1 MAIQKTRKINMYKF
15 VDTKKESAGGPT
27 RGKDKEFVRTIN
39 LNTEALNNIGGVL
52 NGIVGTV
59 QELKAIE
66 VDLLENRK
74 KKLKDLDTAP
84 TSSATPKA
92 TKSFFKKFS
101 ELKTPGF
108 LESIMKM
115 LSSFFK
121 LMVVMPILKWL
132 ANPANKKKIK
142 ATLEKLHKIFSTIAK
157 FISSQVVGMID
168 DLYDLLR
175 DDSDPWTKIKSFT
188 KIWLR
193 FAGAFLAIRY
203 LTQPWKIIGDVRK
216 VFALFDRR
224 GRTVKRQLLRRKGRL
239 MMTGGRARKWMLGG
253 FIGGAALWAAM
264 EFLFPQKAADGT
276 IEAQMDKEGKL
287 PGDKGYDES
296 TAGFFSKKGDADA
309 EKEIGVRATDRDKS
323 ISTYGDDLTNDGN
336 YKPTGVS
343 KYEDGQGIDLK
354 NQDNL
359 PDKQQEKKDQL
370 NKKNWW
376 QKLTDLPG
384 NISKSIDDSKD
395 KNQNILADM
404 LGITAAKKKADDTL
418 ADMNRKMQED
428 KEAMGNNKVG
438 AITSIL
444 NALVP
449 GQMEKIR
456 DVTNK
461 GINAFEGVKTKFEEN
476 KPKKSF
482 WDDLKT
488 GWGLFGGKKNRM
500 LGGDVN
506 PMGSGII
513 SGPNSG
519 FPVSMHPALPPSFI
533 GHGTE
538 YVATK
543 GDGSGFVI
551 PLDNF
556 ATRRDPGIVSRS
568 IYRAKQL
575 GFNLSELGLKKF
587 ERGGGFGPALYHP
600 TNNKINAFRGIS
612 DKSLTTQF
620 GSKLGKDWKKKGVKN
635 SSQQLFQKL
644 VLAEAQGEGMA
655 GMALVARSILNRKAI
670 IDETGN
676 PGTFMAKSGSLKD
689 IIHAPGQYSPITD
702 GRISKKWSG
711 SELEVAARAI
721 EIAKS
726 HSRLKGLLANQVDDP
741 QQIAKLM
748 SATGFRN
755 YSSAFYDRSQD
766 VNEVKFGNHTFNT
779 AGNKDMKFGFK
790 GDKQSSSLIKKLMGS
805 EGLSERD
812 RKELGRAGSAY
823 TKKTGQTGAQLFGG
837 LLGGA
842 KDMMG
847 GESGAPG
854 GIFSML
860 TNVFGAGPEGAR
872 SGNKKGGSR
881 NVNKSKNKKSDEM
894 KIQRATD
901 ERNRARKEINART
914 TGIVAATTQAI
925 DESNRNTR
933 QYISAANQSIS
944 QILTNSK
951 GVAPGQ
957 HSSSGAPGGVFGALL
972 KTTAAVLNS
981 FNNPLR

>member
-15 VDTKKESAGGPT
+15 VDTGKESTGGAK

-39 LNTEALNNIGGVL
+39 MNTQALNNIGGVL

-59 QELKAIE
+59 KELKAIE

-74 KKLKDLDTAP
+74 KKLKDIDTKP
-84 TSSATPKA
+84 TSNTGKKQTAT
-92 TKSFFKKFS
+92 FFKKIS

-108 LESIMKM
+108 LESIIKM

-121 LMVVMPILKWL
+121 LLVVMPLLKWL
-132 ANPANKKKIK
+132 ADPKNKEKIK
-142 ATLEKLHKIFSTIAK
+142 KTLIKLHKIFSAIAK
-157 FISSQVVGMID
+157 FVSSQVVGMVD
-168 DLYDLLR
+168 DLYNLLSE
-175 DDSDPWTKIKSFT
+175 DSNPWTKIKSFT

-264 EFLFPQKAADGT
+264 EFMFPQKTADGT
-276 IEAQMDKEGKL
+276 VEAQLDKEGKL

-296 TAGFFSKKGDADA
+296 TAGFYAKKGDSDSVKEMGNRANDA
-309 EKEIGVRATDRDKS
+309 NKS
-323 ISTYGDDLTNDGN
+323 IRDYGGDLTNDGN
-336 YKPTGVS
+336 YKSTGVS
-343 KYEDGQGIDLK
+343 EYEGGIPLK
-354 NQDNL
+354 KQDQL

-370 NKKNWW
+370 QKKNWW

-384 NISKSIDDSKD
+384 NITKSMDDSKD

-418 ADMNRKMQED
+418 GDMNRKMQSD
-428 KEAMGNNKVG
+428 KEGKDKVG
-438 AITSIL
+438 AISSIL
-444 NALVP
+444 NALIP
-449 GQMEKIR
+449 GQMEKVR
-456 DVTNK
+456 EVTNK
-461 GINAFEGVKTKFEEN
+461 GMDAFDKVQSKFEDS

-506 PMGSGII
+506 PMGSGLI

-556 ATRRDPGIVSRS
+556 ATRRDPSLVARS
-568 IYRAKQL
+568 IKKARGL

-587 ERGGGFGPALYHP
+587 STGGGFGPALYHP
-600 TNNKINAFRGIS
+600 TNDRINTFKGIS
-612 DKSLTTQF
+612 DSALTSQF
-620 GSKLGKDWKKKGVKN
+620 GSKLGKDWKKKGIAG
-635 SSQQLFQKL
+635 SSDNLLQRL
-644 VLAEAQGEGMA
+644 VLAEGRGEGMG
-655 GMALVARSILNRKAI
+655 GMALIARSVLNRKSV
-670 IDETGN
+670 IDGTGN
-676 PGTFMAKSGSLKD
+676 PGTFMSKSGSLAD
-689 IIHAPGQYSPITD
+689 IINAPGQYASVRNGAIDQKFTE
-702 GRISKKWSG
+702 SNM
-711 SELEVAARAI
+711 EVAGRAI
-721 EIAKS
+721 AIARN
-726 HSRLKGLLANQVDDP
+726 HGRLKGLLRTQVEDP
-741 QQIAKLM
+741 KQLAKLM

-766 VNEVKFGNHTFNT
+766 VNQVKFGNHTFNT
-779 AGNKDMKFGFK
+779 AGNKDMNFGGGK
-790 GDKQSSSLIKKLMGS
+790 KQQSLMMKLMGGDMS
-805 EGLSERD
+805 LGD
-812 RKELGRAGSAY
+812 KKELSRAGSAY
-823 TKKTGQTGAQLFGG
+823 TRKTGQTGSSLFGM
-837 LLGGA
+837 LGGGPET
-842 KDMMG
+842 MMG
-847 GESGAPG
+847 GEGGKPG

-860 TNVFGAGPEGAR
+860 ANVFGASSTGKQGGGAQAGT
-872 SGNKKGGSR
+872 SK
-881 NVNKSKNKKSDEM
+881 NVNKSKGKKNDEQ

-901 ERNRARKEINART
+901 ERNKARKEINART
-914 TGIVAATTQAI
+914 TGIVAATTAAVDQ
-925 DESNRNTR
+925 SNRATR
-933 QYISAANQSIS
+933 QYISGAHQSIS

-951 GVAPGQ
+951 GVAPGA
-957 HSSSGAPGGVFGALL
+957 SGGSAPGGVFGALL

>member
-15 VDTKKESAGGPT
+15 VDTGKESSGGPK
-27 RGKDKEFVRTIN
+27 RGKDKELVRVVN
-39 LNTEALNNIGGVL
+39 LNTNCLNNLGGVL
-52 NGIVGTV
+52 NGIVTTV
-59 QELKAIE
+59 QELKNIE
-66 VDLLENRK
+66 VDLLENRRK
-74 KKLKDLDTAP
+74 RLKQIDTAP
-84 TSSATPKA
+84 TPSGTPKA
-92 TKSFFKKFS
+92 TKSFLKKFS
-101 ELKTPGF
+101 NLKTPGF
-108 LESIMKM
+108 LDSIMKF
-115 LSSFFK
+115 LSSIFK

-132 ANPANKKKIK
+132 SDPKNKKKIK
-142 ATLEKLHKIFSTIAK
+142 ATLIKLHTIFKAIAS

-203 LTQPWKIIGDVRK
+203 LTQPWKIISDVRK
-216 VFALFDRR
+216 VFMLFDRR
-224 GRTVKRQLLRRKGRL
+224 GKTVKRQLLRRKGRL
-239 MMTGGRARKWMLGG
+239 MMTGGRARKWFLGG

-264 EFLFPQKAADGT
+264 EFLFPQKTADGT

-296 TAGFFSKKGDADA
+296 TAGFFKKDGDGDA
-309 EKEIGVRATDRDKS
+309 EKELNRAADRSKS
-323 ISTYGDDLTNDGN
+323 IRDYGEDLTNDGN
-336 YKPTGVS
+336 YS
-343 KYEDGQGIDLK
+343 KINVGEYEDGNGIPLK
-354 NQDNL
+354 DQAQL
-359 PDKQQEKKDQL
+359 PDKQKEKADQM

-384 NISKSIDDSKD
+384 NITKSMDDSKD
-395 KNQNILADM
+395 KNDNILADM
-404 LGITAAKKKADDTL
+404 LGITAAKKKADDTM
-418 ADMNRKMQED
+418 AEMSRKMQSDLEG
-428 KEAMGNNKVG
+428 KEGDKVG

-449 GQMEKIR
+449 GQMNKVRE
-456 DVTNK
+456 VTNK
-461 GINAFEGVKTKFEEN
+461 GVDALNSVQSQFEDM

-488 GWGLFGGKKNRM
+488 GWGLFGGKKNSI

-568 IYRAKQL
+568 IHRARQL

-600 TNNKINAFRGIS
+600 TNNKINSFRGIS

-620 GSKLGKDWKKKGVKN
+620 GSKLGKDWKKKGVKG
-635 SSQQLFQKL
+635 SSDELFQKL
-644 VLAEAQGEGMA
+644 ILAEAKGEGMA
-655 GMALVARSILNRKAI
+655 GMALVARSVLNRQNI

-676 PGTFMAKSGSLKD
+676 PGTFMSKSGSLKD
-689 IIHAPGQYSPITD
+689 IISAPGQYSPMTD
-702 GRISKKWSG
+702 GSIGRKYSG
-711 SELEVAARAI
+711 AELEVAARAI

-726 HSRLKGLLANQVDDP
+726 HSRLKGLLANQIEDP

-755 YSSAFYDRSQD
+755 YSSAFYDKSQD

-779 AGNKDMKFGFK
+779 AGNKEMRFGLH
-790 GDKQSSSLIKKLMGS
+790 GDRKHNTLMDKLLNPD
-805 EGLSERD
+805 GLNQKD
-812 RKELGRAGSAY
+812 KKELGRAGSAY

-837 LLGGA
+837 IFGGA

-847 GESGAPG
+847 GEGGKPG

-860 TNVFGAGPEGAR
+860 TNVFGASSDG
-872 SGNKKGGSR
+872 KKQGKKAGGS
-881 NVNKSKNKKSDEM
+881 NVNKSKSKKNDEM

-901 ERNRARKEINART
+901 ERNKARKEINART
-914 TGIVAATTQAI
+914 TGIVAATTAAVDQ
-925 DESNRNTR
+925 SNRQTR

-957 HSSSGAPGGVFGALL
+957 ASSAPGPGGVFGALL